1 MLQHNRKG
9 ISMRTIC
16 LNKNRITLLLICLFL
31 SSACKK
37 PGDNPQA
44 QITSHVHGIIPL
56 PLSVDLADGNLTIDK
71 NIVLVNN
78 LQFQPAVTL
87 VENDLSQV
95 LGSTVTKSNL
105 PIGKTNIQF
114 IPDNTLDTN
123 EYQIVVSANG
133 IVIKAKSPAGAFY
146 AAQSLRQ
153 MFRNSASGQKTG
165 SFDVRIM
172 TIKDK
177 PKYAWRGFHMDVS
190 RHFFTKEYILEMIDW
205 LAYYKFNKLQLHLTD
220 DQGWRIQIDQFPLL
234 TEIGAW
240 RSFNSM
246 DSTCM
251 ELAKSDINFTI
262 DKRFIKEVNGE
273 TIYGGFYTKQD
284 IREIVAYASA
294 RYIDI
299 IPEID
304 MPGHMS
310 AAIRAYPELSCVD
323 SAGWGTEFSFPI
335 CPCNPNVMD
344 FSYKVWDEIIELFPS
359 TTVHIGCDEVEK
371 ATWAASPE
379 CQAFMKENGMSDL
392 NEIQNYFVKK
402 MQEHLQ
408 SKGKTVIAWDDVIDG
423 NIDNKLTMMYWR
435 AWVTD
440 SPERSAANGNSII
453 LTPWS
458 HFYLSSPSNDENL
471 QNLFKYNATEL
482 FPASVLNKVKGMQGC
497 VWTEEIPSEA
507 IFEKH
512 VFPNLQVLAEVCW
525 TSVRDWNSFQ
535 TRMQPHFDYLNSK
548 SINYRRP
555 GWIK

>member
-1 MLQHNRKG
+1 ML
-9 ISMRTIC
+9 
-16 LNKNRITLLLICLFL
+16 LCLFL
-31 SSACKK
+31 YPSCKK
-37 PGDNPQA
+37 TGDNPQA
-44 QITSHVHGIIPL
+44 QPSMHVHGIIPL
-56 PLSVDLADGNLTIDK
+56 PLNVDLSDGNLTIDK
-71 NIVLVNN
+71 DIVLVNN
-78 LQFQPAVTL
+78 TQFQAAVSV
-87 VENDLSQV
+87 VENALAQALS
-95 LGSTVTKSNL
+95 STILKNNVPN
-105 PIGKTNIQF
+105 GKINIQF
-114 IPDNTLDTN
+114 TFDNTLDTN
-123 EYQIVVSANG
+123 EYHIGVAASG
-133 IVIKAKSPAGAFY
+133 IAIKAKSEAGAFY

-153 MFRNSASGQKTG
+153 MIWNSASDQKAG
-165 SFDVRIM
+165 SFILRFM

-177 PKYAWRGFHMDVS
+177 PKYEWRGFHMDVS
-190 RHFFTKEYILEMIDW
+190 RHFFTKQYIMEMIDW

-220 DQGWRIQIDQFPLL
+220 DQGWRVEIDQFPLL
-234 TEIGAW
+234 TQIGAW
-240 RSFNSM
+240 RTFNSM

-251 ELAKSDINFTI
+251 ELAKSDINYTI
-262 DKRFIKEVNGE
+262 DPRFIKEVNGQKL
-273 TIYGGFYTKQD
+273 YGGFYTKQD

-294 RYIDI
+294 NYIDV

-310 AAIRAYPELSCVD
+310 AAIRAYPQLSCVD

-335 CPCNPNVMD
+335 CPCNPDVMD

-408 SKGKTVIAWDDVIDG
+408 LKGKTVIAWDDVIDG

-471 QNLFKYNATEL
+471 QNLFKYNASEL
-482 FPASVLNKVKGMQGC
+482 FSTSVLNKVQGMQGC

-512 VFPNLQVLAEVCW
+512 VFPNLQALAEVCW
-525 TSVRDWNSFQ
+525 TPGRDWYSFQ
-535 TRMQPHFDYLNSK
+535 VRMQPHFGYLNSQ

-555 GWIK
+555 AWMK